1 MALSPYCSNDEVR
14 ATLGVSALEL
24 GDQVLDLPMY
34 TVGLQ
39 EALLELSPTLPAAF
53 SSISAIDQSQR
64 TEVQNSFLNSV
75 HLFSVY
81 SVAKQ
86 AGVALSMLSP
96 RTLSDEKSSYSR
108 FSDGPYKDT
117 LENIEKQLAKWSAKV
132 VEAISLMDN
141 VVRTEEPTARFVAV
155 KRRYDPVT
163 GSIT

>member
-14 ATLGVSALEL
+14 ATLGVSAIEL
-24 GDQVLDLPMY
+24 GDEVLDLPMY

-39 EALLELSPTLPAAF
+39 EALLELSPTLPAVF
-53 SSISAIDQSQR
+53 SSLSAIDQSQR
-64 TEVQNSFLNSV
+64 TDVQNSFLNSV

-86 AGVALSMLSP
+86 VGVALSMLSP

-117 LENIEKQLAKWSAKV
+117 LENIERQLAKWSTRVADV
-132 VEAISLMDN
+132 LNQMNDT
-141 VVRTEEPTARFVAV
+141 VRSETPVARFVAV

-163 GSIT
+163 GSIS